1 MKTPDSLSRAQGP
14 HLHSDLT
21 AVFSCSQ
28 IVLVSNSGSL
38 TQHAFYFSCHVY
50 PVTLPKRTYS
60 ALHKFIECN
69 KIKSK
74 LNEEIRLK
82 ENEDRRNHY
91 EARYAAVTFWRWV
104 TDLVLSCLTI
114 MTKIKICKIQIHLFF
129 MYLS

>member
-1 MKTPDSLSRAQGP
+1 MKTPDTLSHAQGL

-28 IVLVSNSGSL
+28 IVLVINNGSL

-50 PVTLPKRTYS
+50 PVTLQKRTYS
-60 ALHKFIECN
+60 ALQKFIECN
-69 KIKSK
+69 KIKNK

-91 EARYAAVTFWRWV
+91 EARYTAVTFWRWV
-104 TDLVLSCLTI
+104 TDLVLSLLTI